1 MLLQLL
7 VHLVALFDDGHEQR
21 IIIKFVDNA
30 ITACAGAV
38 AGIANNFSGIAW
50 CGIVTQFLDLRASSL
65 AISGALLMCL
75 SRDFTDCLVN
85 RNLRIFHAH

>member
-7 VHLVALFDDGHEQR
+7 VRLVALFDDGHEQR

-38 AGIANNFSGIAW
+38 AGIANADSANKRNILEK
-50 CGIVTQFLDLRASSL
+50 TAS
-65 AISGALLMCL
+65 
-75 SRDFTDCLVN
+75 
-85 RNLRIFHAH
+85 